1 MSTAFQLDFTGPQTP
16 CDFPGC
22 ILESFHDGDHK
33 RAEKTP
39 VKWTYDRHCV
49 VCGVPFTVLGAEA
62 KQIFDTCGSEACL
75 LHYARRH
82 AATLAPVQCTCAQR
96 PHPHEVS
103 VHKKVGHESPGVYYD
118 YYDLPIRFAPKEMKW
133 PWSLRFVGNGGEM

>member
-1 MSTAFQLDFTGPQTP
+1 MSAAFQLDFTGPQTR
-16 CDFPGC
+16 CDYPGC

-39 VKWTYDRHCV
+39 VAWTYDRHCV

-75 LHYARRH
+75 LHYARH
-82 AATLAPVQCTCAQR
+82 HVAPVPVQCTCAQR
-96 PHPHEVS
+96 PYPHGVS
-103 VHKKVGHESPGVYYD
+103 VHKKIGHERVGVYCD
-118 YYDLPIRFAPKEMKW
+118 YYDFAIRFAPEGMRW
-133 PWSLRFVGNGGEM
+133 PWSLRFAPDMEA